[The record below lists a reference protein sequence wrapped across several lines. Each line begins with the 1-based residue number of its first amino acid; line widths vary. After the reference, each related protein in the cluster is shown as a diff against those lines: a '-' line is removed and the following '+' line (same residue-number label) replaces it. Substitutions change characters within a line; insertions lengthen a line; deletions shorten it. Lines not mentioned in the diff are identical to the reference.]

1 MTEFNPDPPP
11 APGPGIRVLGQPAA
25 PRAEATPE
33 GPAGS
38 SLPAARAEDAGGAAA
53 AHDADD
59 AYADEDTLSV
69 GRLVN
74 PRVVMVLLAV
84 ALAGICGTVAF
95 GLLWAHDQSKQ
106 ASATRIQTDSRA
118 VAVSF
123 LRDFTTFD
131 PATVGRTFSDIQAM
145 STGSF
150 ATQAKTEFS
159 PQLQQQ
165 LQAANA
171 STQGALRYLELQ
183 SYTTTTTGYF
193 ADVVQTF
200 SNKNTKAPQ
209 SDELR
214 LVIDLSLVKGQWK
227 ISGVTSLD
235 TPVAAGG

>member
-1 MTEFNPDPPP
+1 MSESDQGPTP
-11 APGPGIRVLGQPAA
+11 APGPGIRVLGQPA
-25 PRAEATPE
+25 PTRTEAGLEPPP
-33 GPAGS
+33 PAS
-38 SLPAARAEDAGGAAA
+38 PAVPLEDAGS
-53 AHDADD
+53 
-59 AYADEDTLSV
+59 EDTLSV

-74 PRVVMVLLAV
+74 PRAVMVLLAV
-84 ALAGICGTVAF
+84 ALAGVCGTVAF

-106 ASATRIQTDSRA
+106 AGATRVQTESRV
-118 VAVSF
+118 VAEAF

-131 PATVGRTFSDIQAM
+131 PATVGRTFSAIQAM

-150 ATQAKTEFS
+150 ASQAKTEFS

-183 SYTTTTTGYF
+183 SYTSTTAGYF

-200 SNKNTKAPQ
+200 SNKNNKTPQ